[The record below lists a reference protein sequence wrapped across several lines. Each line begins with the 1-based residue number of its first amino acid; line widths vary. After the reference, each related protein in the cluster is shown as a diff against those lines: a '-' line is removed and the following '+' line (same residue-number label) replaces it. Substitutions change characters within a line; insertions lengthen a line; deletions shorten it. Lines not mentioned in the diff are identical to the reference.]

1 MATFVQEGP
10 SITYSGDADADE
22 EEDDEE
28 DFGLPSSKKIKNEI
42 QVTLGGNESGEL
54 EEIYTDGSTLSNGQ
68 EGAVAGVGVFFGD
81 GDPRYV
87 PCDG

>member
-1 MATFVQEGP
+1 MATFVQENP

-22 EEDDEE
+22 EDDDE
-28 DFGLPSSKKIKNEI
+28 DFGLPSGKKMKNEI
-42 QVTLGGNESGEL
+42 QVTLSGNERGEL

-81 GDPRYV
+81 GDPRFV